1 LCWIGIVYGRVRAS
15 LAATSG
21 VHAAQDVVKLL
32 MVGAEV
38 TMMASALMRSG
49 IEHLGVVKR
58 DLPAW
63 LDEHDTNKYASCG
76 AA

>member
-1 LCWIGIVYGRVRAS
+1 
-15 LAATSG
+15 
-21 VHAAQDVVKLL
+21 